1 MLVAKTLERH
11 TNIKIW
17 GAKISNLPK
26 QNIQNPTLPEWIGTS
41 VFSKISK
48 FINCKFVYVF
58 Y

>member
-26 QNIQNPTLPEWIGTS
+26 QNIQNPTLPE
-41 VFSKISK
+41 
-48 FINCKFVYVF
+48 
-58 Y
+58 